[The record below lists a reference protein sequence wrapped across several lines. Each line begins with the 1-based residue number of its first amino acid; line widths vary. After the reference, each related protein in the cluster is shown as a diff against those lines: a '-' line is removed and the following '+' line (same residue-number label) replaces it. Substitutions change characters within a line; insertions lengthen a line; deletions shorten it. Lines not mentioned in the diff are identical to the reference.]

1 LLCFATAG
9 GEEAT
14 KLEVETRKGTKR
26 KEVLLKKKGR
36 RFGGEVGNC
45 REATLFFDPPDDISL
60 EETVHSLADANTLLL
75 GSIYTRAPAGP
86 GRPADRRRLVSPK
99 N

>member
-26 KEVLLKKKGR
+26 KEVLLKKKE
-36 RFGGEVGNC
+36 GEVRWG
-45 REATLFFDPPDDISL
+45 
-60 EETVHSLADANTLLL
+60 
-75 GSIYTRAPAGP
+75 
-86 GRPADRRRLVSPK
+86 GRKLQGG
-99 N
+99 

>member
-26 KEVLLKKKGR
+26 KEVRWGGR
-36 RFGGEVGNC
+36 KVGNC